1 MSMIYVLNKIFALL
15 LIEIYFQSTIRF
27 DKKKTCSYSAMP
39 VFDLVNVSS
48 GFEKT
53 SQGCCKNFLAPK
65 LL

>member
-27 DKKKTCSYSAMP
+27 DEKKCSYSAMP

-48 GFEKT
+48 GFEIS

>member
-27 DKKKTCSYSAMP
+27 DKKKCSYSAMP

-53 SQGCCKNFLAPK
+53 SQGC
-65 LL
+65 

>member
-1 MSMIYVLNKIFALL
+1 M
-15 LIEIYFQSTIRF
+15 Q
-27 DKKKTCSYSAMP
+27 
-39 VFDLVNVSS
+39 VFDLVNVTS

>member
-15 LIEIYFQSTIRF
+15 LIEIYFQSTIGF
-27 DKKKTCSYSAMP
+27 DKKKCSYSAMP